1 MAEPLLSQ
9 NLVKRLRLPFRS
21 HYGFSLIDLL
31 ITVAVLAIV
40 AAGAVPVFTNMT
52 EGLKLSQGLREVER
66 EMQTAR
72 LKAVTANR
80 PIRVRLNCPEN
91 GEYRMVELIG
101 TPSVP
106 AGVDA
111 SLDRCKESSY
121 PMGGDGNPLTR
132 PNHDGA
138 QKRLP
143 TSVSFGGSSTLEFWP
158 DGSVHKDNGSG
169 NPWPVVPTAG
179 TAVTLTKGT
188 LVKTITVNGLGKI
201 TLVQ

>member
-1 MAEPLLSQ
+1 VDV
-9 NLVKRLRLPFRS
+9 LV
-21 HYGFSLIDLL
+21 
-31 ITVAVLAIV
+31 TVAVLSIV
-40 AAGAVPVFTNMT
+40 AAGAIPVFTNMT
-52 EGLKLSQGLREVER
+52 ESLKLSQGLREVER

-80 PIRVRLNCPEN
+80 PIRVRFNCPVA

-121 PMGGDGNPLTR
+121 PMAGDGNPLTR

-138 QKRLP
+138 QKRLHKA
-143 TSVSFGGSSTLEFWP
+143 VSFGAASTLEFWP

-169 NPWPVVPTAG
+169 NPWPVVPTTG
-179 TAVTLTKGT
+179 TAVTVTKGT
-188 LVKTITVNGLGKI
+188 VVKSITVNGLGKI
-201 TLVQ
+201 TLTQ

>member
-1 MAEPLLSQ
+1 MQGSLVTTQSQ
-9 NLVKRLRLPFRS
+9 D
-21 HYGFSLIDLL
+21 GFSLVDVM
-31 ITVAVLAIV
+31 ITVAVLAVV
-40 AAGAVPVFTNMT
+40 AATAVPTFTNMT
-52 EGLKLSQGLREVER
+52 EALKLSQGLREVER

-80 PIRVRLNCPEN
+80 PIRVRFNCPVN

-101 TPSVP
+101 TPAVP
-106 AGVDA
+106 ATVDA
-111 SLDRCKESSY
+111 SLDRCKETSY
-121 PMGGDGNPLTR
+121 PTGGDGKPLTR
-132 PNHDGA
+132 PNHDGPP
-138 QKRLP
+138 KRLA
-143 TSVSFGGSSTLEFWP
+143 TTVAFGAASTLEFWP

-169 NPWPVVPTAG
+169 NPWPIVPTAG